1 MNQNLY
7 MAPSETKYK
16 IINDPVYGFISVP
29 DLFIQQLIDHKYF
42 QRLRR
47 IKQMG
52 LAHYVYPGAHHTRF
66 HHALGAMHLMSEA
79 IKLLRDKG
87 VEITED
93 ERLGALAAVLL
104 HDIGHGPFS
113 HALEN
118 TIVKGVHHEQLSL
131 AFMELLNVEFKGQ
144 LDTAIRIFKGEY
156 PKTFLC
162 NLVSGQ
168 LDVDRLD
175 YLRRDSF
182 YTGVSEGI
190 VGAERIIKLIHV
202 SEKDLVV
209 EEKGIY
215 SVEKFLIARRLMYW
229 QVYLHKTV
237 ISTEFL
243 ILNIL
248 KRVKELAEA
257 GQPVFA
263 GTALHYFLNRREP
276 ITDPKEIVPLFSHLD
291 DGDISACLKEWS
303 RHEDA
308 ILAELCERILNRRLF
323 KIQLRENPFTE
334 SELDGLKQ
342 EMGRLGI
349 PEEHSGYYFTQGE
362 VENTIYSSKSS
373 PIRIIMKTGEVKD
386 ITEVSETIAS
396 LKQVEIQKKYFLL
409 YPREISLFGN

>member
-1 MNQNLY
+1 
-7 MAPSETKYK
+7 MAPSPAKYK

-29 DLFIQQLIDHKYF
+29 DPFIQQLIDHPYF

-66 HHALGAMHLMSEA
+66 HHALGAMYLMDEA
-79 IKLLRDKG
+79 LKVLKDKG
-87 VEITED
+87 VTITDQEKQ
-93 ERLGALAAVLL
+93 GALVAVLL

-118 TIVKGVHHEQLSL
+118 TIVKGVSHEKISL
-131 AFMELLNVEFKGQ
+131 AFMEVLNEQFGGR
-144 LDTAIRIFKGEY
+144 LDIAISIFKGTY
-156 PKTFLC
+156 PKQFLC

-190 VGAERIIKLIHV
+190 VGAERIIKLINV
-202 SEKDLVV
+202 NDNALVV

-248 KRVKELAEA
+248 KRVKEISETGRQL
-257 GQPVFA
+257 FA
-263 GTALHYFLNRREP
+263 GKALRYFLDRKEP
-276 ITDPKEIVPLFSHLD
+276 ITDPKEIIPMFARLD
-291 DGDISACLKEWS
+291 DADLSACLKEWADD
-303 RHEDA
+303 EDEV
-308 ILAELCERILNRRLF
+308 LSELCSRILNRRLF
-323 KIQLRENPFTE
+323 KILLQDKPFSDDVMAQVANALPDLGAAGRYPQYFFT
-334 SELDGLKQ
+334 DGV
-342 EMGRLGI
+342 
-349 PEEHSGYYFTQGE
+349 
-362 VENTIYSSKSS
+362 VENTIYSRRSI
-373 PIRIIMKTGEVKD
+373 PIRILMKSGEIKD
-386 ITEVSETIAS
+386 ITDVSETIAS
-396 LKQVEIQKKYFLL
+396 LKQVENQKKYFLL
-409 YPREISLFGN
+409 YPRELTRLKI

>member
-1 MNQNLY
+1 
-7 MAPSETKYK
+7 MASASSKYK

-29 DLFIQQLIDHKYF
+29 DRFLQELIDHRYF

-52 LAHYVYPGAHHTRF
+52 MAHYVYPGAHHTRF
-66 HHALGAMHLMSEA
+66 HHALGAMYLMDEA
-79 IKLLRDKG
+79 LKVLRDKG
-87 VEITED
+87 VEITDE
-93 ERLGALAAVLL
+93 ERLGALAAILL

-118 TIVKGVHHEQLSL
+118 SLVKGVNHEQLSL
-131 AFMELLNVEFKGQ
+131 AFMELLNEEFDGRLNLAIQIFKGQ
-144 LDTAIRIFKGEY
+144 Y

-182 YTGVSEGI
+182 YSGVSEGI

-202 SEKDLVV
+202 ADDELVV

-248 KRVKELAEA
+248 KRVKELWN
-257 GQPVFA
+257 P
-263 GTALHYFLNRREP
+263 TA
-276 ITDPKEIVPLFSHLD
+276 PLFSVSALRYFLDREKPIEDPREVITAFSRLD
-291 DGDISACLKEWS
+291 DGDISACLKEW
-303 RHEDA
+303 
-308 ILAELCERILNRRLF
+308 AEEKDEVLRDMCDRMLNRKLF
-323 KIQLRENPFTE
+323 KIVLRDSEFTPD
-334 SELDGLKQ
+334 ELDRVRLS
-342 EMGRLGI
+342 GRMADAA
-349 PEEHSGYYFTQGE
+349 PAGYFFTTGSVQ
-362 VENTIYSSKSS
+362 NTIYSPLKS
-373 PIRIIMKTGEVKD
+373 PIRILMKNGEVRD

-396 LKQVEIQKKYFLL
+396 LRRVENQKKYFM
-409 YPREISLFGN
+409 LFPAEWGSGSE

>member
-1 MNQNLY
+1 M
-7 MAPSETKYK
+7 PSPAKYK

-29 DLFIQQLIDHKYF
+29 DLFIQRLIDHPYF

-66 HHALGAMHLMSEA
+66 HHALGAMYLMDEA
-79 IKLLRDKG
+79 LKVLRDKG

-93 ERLGALAAVLL
+93 ERLGALAAILL

-118 TIVKGVHHEQLSL
+118 TLVKGVSHEKLSL
-131 AFMELLNVEFKGQ
+131 AFMEVLNEEFDGQ
-144 LDTAIRIFKGEY
+144 LNTAIRIFKGEY
-156 PKTFLC
+156 PKKFLC

-190 VGAERIIKLIHV
+190 VGAERIIKLINV
-202 SEKDLVV
+202 TDNELVV

-248 KRVKELAEA
+248 KRVKELSET
-257 GQPVFA
+257 GRVLFA
-263 GTALHYFLNRREP
+263 GSALRELLERKAP
-276 ITDPKEIVPLFSHLD
+276 IEDPKEIIPTFSKLD
-291 DGDISACLKEWS
+291 DSDISACLKEWA
-303 RHEDA
+303 EDEDQV
-308 ILAELCERILNRRLF
+308 LAQMCKRILDRKLF
-323 KIQLRENPFTE
+323 KIILQDKPFSADVKKQVENALQKLGIEGQYPEYFFTE
-334 SELDGLKQ
+334 
-342 EMGRLGI
+342 
-349 PEEHSGYYFTQGE
+349 GE
-362 VENTIYSSKSS
+362 VENTIYSRRAS
-373 PIRIIMKTGEVKD
+373 PICILMKNGDVKD
-386 ITEVSETIAS
+386 IREVSETIDS
-396 LKQVEIQKKYFLL
+396 LKQVERQKKYFLL
-409 YPREISLFGN
+409 YPRELTEIKV

>member
-1 MNQNLY
+1 MNSK
-7 MAPSETKYK
+7 PPKYK
-16 IINDPVYGFISVP
+16 IINDPVYGFISIP
-29 DLFIQQLIDHKYF
+29 DRFIRELIDHPYF

-66 HHALGAMHLMSEA
+66 HHALGAMYLMDEA
-79 IKLLRDKG
+79 LKVLKDKS
-87 VEITED
+87 VSITDD

-104 HDIGHGPFS
+104 HDVGHGPFS

-118 TIVKGVHHEQLSL
+118 TLVKGVSHESLSL
-131 AFMELLNVEFKGQ
+131 AFMQELNEEFDGK
-144 LDTAIRIFKGEY
+144 LHTAIRIFNGEY

-182 YTGVSEGI
+182 YTGVSEGV
-190 VGAERIIKLIHV
+190 VGAERIIKLISV
-202 SEKDLVV
+202 VDNQLVV

-248 KRVKELAEA
+248 RRVKELSLK
-257 GQPVFA
+257 GRTLFS
-263 GTALHYFLNRREP
+263 GRALAYFLNRREP
-276 ITDPKEIVPLFSHLD
+276 ITSPREIVAMFSMLD
-291 DGDISACLKEWS
+291 DADVAASLKEWS
-303 RHEDA
+303 RDEDPV
-308 ILAELCERILNRRLF
+308 LSDLCQRILNRRLF
-323 KIQLRENPFTE
+323 KIDLSDRPFSDE
-334 SELDGLKQ
+334 YLAQMKQ
-342 EMGRLGI
+342 KVEAMGTGDDLL
-349 PEEHSGYYFTQGE
+349 SYYFTHDE
-362 VENTIYSSKSS
+362 VENTIYSTRNS
-373 PIRIIMKTGEVKD
+373 PILILLKNGEVKD
-386 ITEVSETIAS
+386 ITEVSETIRL
-396 LKQVEIQKKYFLL
+396 LKQVENQKKYFIL
-409 YPREISLFGN
+409 YPGELA

>member
-1 MNQNLY
+1 M
-7 MAPSETKYK
+7 PSTAKYK

-29 DLFIQQLIDHKYF
+29 DSFIQQLIDHPYF

-66 HHALGAMHLMSEA
+66 HHALGAMYLMDEA
-79 IKLLRDKG
+79 LKVLRDKG
-87 VEITED
+87 VEITDE
-93 ERLGALAAVLL
+93 ERLGALAATLL

-118 TIVKGVHHEQLSL
+118 TLVKGISHEKLSL
-131 AFMELLNVEFKGQ
+131 AFMELLNEEFGGQ
-144 LDTAIRIFKGEY
+144 LDIAIQIFKCEY
-156 PKTFLC
+156 PKKFLC

-190 VGAERIIKLIHV
+190 VGAERIIKLINV
-202 SEKDLVV
+202 NNNELVV

-248 KRVKELAEA
+248 KRVKELSET
-257 GQPVFA
+257 GRELFA
-263 GTALHYFLNRREP
+263 GRALKYLLDRKEP
-276 ITDPKEIVPLFSHLD
+276 IADPKEIIPMFCRLD
-291 DGDISACLKEWS
+291 DADISACLKEWA
-303 RHEDA
+303 EDEDEV
-308 ILAELCERILNRRLF
+308 LAQMCRRILNRRLF
-323 KIQLRENPFTE
+323 KIILQNKPFSDDVKNQVE
-334 SELDGLKQ
+334 QALQ
-342 EMGRLGI
+342 VLGI
-349 PEEHSGYYFTQGE
+349 EGRYPQYFFTDGF
-362 VENTIYSSKSS
+362 VENTIYSRKTS
-373 PIRIIMKTGEVKD
+373 PIRILMKNGGVKD
-386 ITEVSETIAS
+386 ITEVSETIDS
-396 LKQVEIQKKYFLL
+396 LKQVENQKKFFLL
-409 YPREISLFGN
+409 YPRELAEIHV

>member
-1 MNQNLY
+1 MS
-7 MAPSETKYK
+7 SELKYK
-16 IINDPVYGFISVP
+16 IINDPVYGFISIP
-29 DLFIQQLIDHKYF
+29 DKLIQALIDHPYF

-52 LAHYVYPGAHHTRF
+52 LAHYVYPGAQHTRF
-66 HHALGAMHLMSEA
+66 HHALGAMHLMDEA
-79 IKLLRDKG
+79 LKVLKDKG
-87 VEITED
+87 VAITLE
-93 ERLGALAAVLL
+93 ERLAALTAILL

-118 TIVKGVHHEQLSL
+118 TLVKGISHEKLSL
-131 AFMELLNVEFKGQ
+131 AFMEILNEEFDGK
-144 LDTAIRIFKGEY
+144 LTMAIQIFKGEH

-190 VGAERIIKLIHV
+190 VGAERIIKLINV
-202 SEKDLVV
+202 KDNRLVV

-248 KRVKELAEA
+248 KRVKELSEQ
-257 GQPVFA
+257 GRELFA
-263 GTALHYFLNRREP
+263 GTALRYLLSFKGAVEN
-276 ITDPKEIVPLFSHLD
+276 PKDIIPMFARLD
-291 DGDISACLKEWS
+291 DADISACLKEWA
-303 RHEDA
+303 EDDDLV
-308 ILAELCERILNRRLF
+308 LAQMCRRILGRQLF
-323 KIQLRENPFTE
+323 KIILRDKPF
-334 SELDGLKQ
+334 SED
-342 EMGRLGI
+342 EIADMRARIARLEVEGQY
-349 PEEHSGYYFTQGE
+349 PDYFFTTDE
-362 VENTIYSSKSS
+362 VENTIYSRKAS
-373 PIRIIMKTGEVKD
+373 PISILMKNGEVKD
-386 ITEVSETIAS
+386 IREVSETIDL
-396 LKQVEIQKKYFLL
+396 LKQVERQKKYFML
-409 YPREISLFGN
+409 YPRELG